1 MKIGILTYYGVHS
14 HGAVLQ
20 ANALKSVLEK
30 MGHEVCFITFER
42 NYDYIPAKQSRKYK
56 ISLASIPFYAKYLI
70 EKGPSNILYNLKKN
84 SILNNYRK
92 KQFNMGPVYSEFAG
106 DAVIVGSD
114 EVFSLEIGLN
124 PFMYGIGLKSKKIIS
139 YAACFGPTTID
150 DIQKKNVTE
159 LISSGLK
166 RFDHLSARDMNTKII
181 SEKLSGKDVDLVCDP
196 VILYG
201 YENEMN
207 EFIPKQD
214 NYILVYS
221 YDRNMNDSNETD
233 IIKAYAKK
241 NGYKTIAIGY
251 PHSWCDMNVNATPN
265 ELMGYIKHAKLVIT
279 DTFHGSVISI
289 ICNQNFVVK
298 MRGNQNKLG
307 YLLEEYGLA
316 GRIVSDFSELEKVVK
331 EGVNYDTVNSLITEK
346 RSHSMEYLKKALQ

>member
-20 ANALKSVLEK
+20 ANALKRVLEK

-42 NYDYIPAKQSRKYK
+42 NYDYITAEQSRKYK
-56 ISLASIPFYAKYLI
+56 ISIASIPFYAKYLI

-84 SILNNYRK
+84 SILNDYRK
-92 KQFNMGPVYSEFAG
+92 KQFIMGPRYNEFTG
-106 DAVIVGSD
+106 DVVIVGSD

-124 PFMYGIGLKSKKIIS
+124 PFMYGVGLQSKKIIS

-150 DIQKKNVTE
+150 DIQKKKVMG
-159 LISSGLK
+159 LISDGLK
-166 RFDHLSARDMNTKII
+166 KFDHISARDMNTKVI
-181 SEKLSGKDVDLVCDP
+181 SEKLSGKAVDLVCDP
-196 VILYG
+196 AILYG
-201 YENEMN
+201 YEKEMN

-214 NYILVYS
+214 SYISVYS
-221 YDRNMNDSNETD
+221 YDRNMNDPDEID
-233 IIKAYAKK
+233 MIRAYAKK
-241 NGYKTIAIGY
+241 KGYKTIAIGY

-265 ELMGYIKHAKLVIT
+265 ELIGYIEHAKLVIT

-289 ICNQNFVVK
+289 ICNQNFIVK

-307 YLLEEYGLA
+307 YLLEEYGLS
-316 GRIVSDFSELEKVVK
+316 GRIVSDLGELEKVVE
-331 EGVNYDTVNSLITEK
+331 EGVNYDVVNSLITNK
-346 RSHSMEYLKKALQ
+346 RNHSMEYLKEALR

>member
-1 MKIGILTYYGVHS
+1 MEVGILTYYGVHS

-30 MGHEVCFITFER
+30 MGHEVCFIAFER
-42 NYDYIPAKQSRKYK
+42 NYDYIPAKQSRKYR
-56 ISLASIPFYAKYLI
+56 ISLASIPFYAKYII

-84 SILNNYRK
+84 GILNDYRK
-92 KQFNMGPVYSEFAG
+92 KNLKMGPVYNEFTG

-124 PFMYGIGLKSKKIIS
+124 PFMYGIGLQSKRILS

-159 LISSGLK
+159 LISGGLK
-166 RFDHLSARDMNTKII
+166 KFDYISARDMNTKII
-181 SEKLSGKDVDLVCDP
+181 SEKLSGRDVDLVCDP

-207 EFIPKQD
+207 EFVPKQN
-214 NYILVYS
+214 NYVLVYS
-221 YDRNMNDSNETD
+221 YDRNMNNSDETNK
-233 IIKAYAKK
+233 IKAFAKK

-251 PHSWCDMNVNATPN
+251 PHSWCDINMNVTPD
-265 ELMGYIKHAKLVIT
+265 ELIGYIKHAKLVIT

-289 ICNQNFVVK
+289 ICNQSFVVK
-298 MRGNQNKLG
+298 IRGNQNKLG
-307 YLLEEYGLA
+307 YLLAEYGLDD
-316 GRIVSDFSELEKVVK
+316 RIVSDFSELEKVVK
-331 EGVNYDTVNSLITEK
+331 EIVNYDVVNSLIAEK
-346 RSHSMEYLKKALQ
+346 RSSSMEFLKKALQ

>member
-20 ANALKSVLEK
+20 ANALKSVLKK
-30 MGHEVCFITFER
+30 MGHEVCFITFDR
-42 NYDYIPAKQSRKYK
+42 NYDYIPTTQSRKYK

-84 SILNNYRK
+84 SILNDYRK
-92 KQFNMGPVYSEFAG
+92 KEFNMGPVYDEFTG

-124 PFMYGIGLKSKKIIS
+124 PFMYGIGLQSKKIIS

-150 DIQKKNVTE
+150 DIKKKNVTE
-159 LISSGLK
+159 LISGGLK
-166 RFDHLSARDMNTKII
+166 KFDHLSARDMNTKII
-181 SEKLSGKDVDLVCDP
+181 SEKLSGKNVDLVCDP

-207 EFIPKQD
+207 EFFPKQD

-221 YDRNMNDSNETD
+221 YDRNMNDSDETD
-233 IIKAYAKK
+233 RIKTYARR

-265 ELMGYIKHAKLVIT
+265 ELIGYIKYAKLVIT

-307 YLLEEYGLA
+307 YLLEEYGLT
-316 GRIVSDFSELEKVVK
+316 GRIVSDFSELEKVLK
-331 EGVNYDTVNSLITEK
+331 ECIDYDVVNTLITQK
-346 RSHSMEYLKKALQ
+346 RSDSMEYLKKALQ